1 MNKRYV
7 LHYVILPAI
16 LVGSDLFIGFFG
28 HYSGTV
34 GLKDILSYSK
44 FVQYIMAES
53 TKAELAVVFI
63 IALIVVALV
72 ELIVQ
77 EDRKWQKRIHG
88 KR

>member
-1 MNKRYV
+1 M
-7 LHYVILPAI
+7 LHYIILPII
-16 LVGSDLFIGFFG
+16 LIGSDLFVGFFG

-44 FVQYIMAES
+44 FIRYITAET
-53 TKAELAVVFI
+53 TKVELITVFI
-63 IALIVVALV
+63 IALIVVGLV

-77 EDRKWQKRIHG
+77 EDRKWLDKIRG